1 MQSIFTNIGK
11 VDFRDPCSYQLIP
24 TVPGLSPNSSA
35 SAAWLSSDGEALF
48 ALLSA
53 SGAIFVLK
61 LPPHAIPGMV
71 SIVELKQFS
80 NATITYRLDASSYQ
94 DQMCL
99 MVADMLEY
107 VPVNKDLR
115 LAAGTGHKL
124 RLAYSP
130 SLGLYLGVYM
140 HAPKHGQFCI
150 FQLVSTE
157 NNRYSLD
164 HISSL
169 FTSQVGLSSFA
180 CRPSTRTKSSLALLF
195 LNGTEVLKLQYFMK
209 KYSRLSISM
218 GSTSV
223 DSTNRRLKIFGK
235 EKK

>member
-1 MQSIFTNIGK
+1 MQSIFTDIGK

-48 ALLSA
+48 ALPSA
-53 SGAIFVLK
+53 SGGISVLK

-107 VPVNKDLR
+107 VPG

-209 KYSRLSISM
+209 KYSRPSISM